1 MSDNKENIDNV
12 PSANV
17 VVVPKE
23 SVTEDLP
30 KEQLVIA
37 KAETAQK
44 VATEFVLADKNL
56 LSTEA
61 LEMTENIEALFREG
75 KRFCIMKNYS
85 EALKPLSEVLF

>member
-1 MSDNKENIDNV
+1 
-12 PSANV
+12 
-17 VVVPKE
+17 
-23 SVTEDLP
+23 
-30 KEQLVIA
+30 
-37 KAETAQK
+37 